1 MSFPESEKFS
11 HAKHPKYFR
20 MDNPSIDST
29 QRELPQES
37 QPSSMASGSMT
48 SSSKTDFGSSVT
60 ALAQESADTV
70 KETVVEGVPKA
81 LHAVQEQIS
90 AIAGGAKEVEETVSD
105 SKFPFDFD
113 DEIDLTI

>member
-20 MDNPSIDST
+20 MDNAATT
-29 QRELPQES
+29 QRTEHTTEHTHP
-37 QPSSMASGSMT
+37 PSMASGSSPT
-48 SSSKTDFGSSVT
+48 FSNSVS
-60 ALAQESADTV
+60 ALAQDSAGAV

-81 LHAVQEQIS
+81 LHAVTEQIS

-105 SKFPFDFD
+105 SKL
-113 DEIDLTI
+113 IDTARRTI